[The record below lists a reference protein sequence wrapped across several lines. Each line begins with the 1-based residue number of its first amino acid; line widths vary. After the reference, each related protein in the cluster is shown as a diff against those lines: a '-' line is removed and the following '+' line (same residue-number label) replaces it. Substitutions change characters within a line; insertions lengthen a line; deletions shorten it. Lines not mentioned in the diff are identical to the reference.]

1 MNPAAGFGLLLMRR
15 REHEEVSTV
24 AATIDIE
31 VESGVY
37 ADPIRRHRGYYAG
50 DFSQRPVQGESLPQA

>member
-1 MNPAAGFGLLLMRR
+1 MRI
-15 REHEEVSTV
+15 REHEEVSTM

-37 ADPIRRHRGYYAG
+37 THPFQQHQGYYAG
-50 DFSQRPVQGESLPQA
+50 DFSARPLHQKSSS